1 MERRRQTRRPR
12 QRLLEAPAIYVHH
25 RQQGFY
31 RLALRLRRHLGVPR
45 LLPSQ
50 RKRHRFRHD
59 RNGSFQRPAHPER
72 KQIQQRIRHHGR
84 RRHHPQ
90 QRQAGQNAGR
100 ECRKVQSSPHH
111 LDPRAQTARRRCV
124 GENSLRHAD
133 VEKTDRLRK
142 ADLHRSLGPERHIR
156 SVGYHPEA
164 GRRRHLRNGLSHLDQ
179 LGAHH
184 RHLRRRHGSFGR
196 LQRDLFQRAP

>member
-1 MERRRQTRRPR
+1 MERRRQPRRPR
-12 QRLLEAPAIYVHH
+12 QRLHAAPAIYVRH
-25 RQQGFY
+25 RQQGIY
-31 RLALRLRRHLGVPR
+31 RLAHRHRRHLGVPR
-45 LLPSQ
+45 LLPPQ
-50 RKRHRFRHD
+50 RKRRRFRHD

-90 QRQAGQNAGR
+90 RRRAGQNAGR

-133 VEKTDRLRK
+133 VGKTDRLRA
-142 ADLHRSLGPERHIR
+142 ADLHRSVGPERRIR
-156 SVGYHPEA
+156 SVGYQPDA
-164 GRRRHLRNGLSHLDQ
+164 GRRRHLRNRLFHLDR